1 MPQQLGEGM
10 TTNNIKTTNELEQ
23 IEDKRQTAMIV
34 EGRSRYNRS
43 EKKNREKG
51 RNSVTPPFIYVQ
63 KQLLIPLSE
72 AIENFVKHE
81 YKNAGRR
88 HTAAEP
94 LRDLDDAKKVSL
106 ITLKIVIDCIASN
119 KTLAQTGVQVGSM
132 IELELQNKI
141 FKAKEPHLHTV
152 VLRDLLKRTSN
163 VKHRKRVFSHTLNKY
178 KIEVESWDLKKQA
191 LVGLKLID
199 LCIKGTGLC
208 NLKLVREGKH
218 KTVNYLVLNEKIE
231 NKIKENSFQCSVLT
245 PYYKAMVIP
254 PKSYSTPFNGGFH
267 NEYLTKQ
274 PLIKTHNFT
283 YLHTLDNKKLKDF
296 YDAVNH
302 LQSVPFKIDRE
313 MFELFKEIWDNNL
326 RLGKFPDRESLL
338 NEKGKPKG
346 VYRDPAVDTDVKIRI
361 KYKRDLNRVYNDEIA
376 RKSKVLNTLV
386 SIDLAIEYLEFE
398 RIYFAMFADT
408 RGRLYPVG
416 TTITYQTDQKIK
428 SLIGF
433 ANTEPLGERG
443 KYWLFVHASNTWGHD
458 KVSFD
463 DRYKF
468 TEEKFDEFISYAD
481 APLDNKAWNFAD
493 KPMEFLSA
501 CYHLK
506 KFKEQGL
513 DYQCNLPVSMDATC
527 SGLQILSILMR
538 DEKTA
543 RKVNVLPSDVPQDI
557 YTSVS
562 DLVNTETNIQAGGGA
577 KEANRWLQFGIN
589 RKIVKRNI
597 MTYVYSL
604 KQYGARQQI
613 FDEYKSICE
622 FNPKKKVLADDGF
635 GDCRWLAKI
644 VWDKMEEEVELEAQ
658 LMKWFQECA
667 KLFAKANLT
676 MKWTTPMN
684 FPVEMD
690 YRYDVPF
697 QVKTTI
703 AGSLIYT
710 TYRRE
715 INKKN
720 SRKYSSSISPNI
732 VHSLDAAIV
741 QGVALYCKNADEPIS
756 NLLMVHDSF
765 ATTPNRIDQL
775 NKIIR
780 KVVIDLFSEDYL
792 EILYKDWEAQ
802 LPEPYKSRLTSP
814 PERGN
819 LDINEI
825 ANSSYFFS

>member
-1 MPQQLGEGM
+1 M
-10 TTNNIKTTNELEQ
+10 TTNTDRTTSELEQ
-23 IEDKRQTAMIV
+23 IEDKRQTGMIV
-34 EGRSRYNRS
+34 KGRDRYYRS
-43 EKKNREKG
+43 EKKNQEKG

-63 KQLLIPLSE
+63 KQLLVPLAE
-72 AIENFVKHE
+72 GIDKFIKHE

-88 HTAAEP
+88 HTGAEP
-94 LRDLDDAKKVSL
+94 LRDLDDPKKIALVSL
-106 ITLKIVIDCIASN
+106 KIIIDCIASN
-119 KTLAQTGVQVGSM
+119 KTLAQTGVAIGSM

-141 FKAKEPHLHTV
+141 FKSKEPHLHTV

-163 VKHRKRVFSHTLNKY
+163 VKHRKRVFAHTLNKY
-178 KIEVESWDLKKQA
+178 KIEVDSWDLKKQA
-191 LVGLKLID
+191 LVGLKLVD
-199 LCIKGTGLC
+199 LCIKTTGLC
-208 NLKLVREGKH
+208 KLKLVREGKH
-218 KTVNYLVLNEKIE
+218 KTVNYLVLKDEVEK
-231 NKIKENSFQCSVLT
+231 KIKENSFQCSVLT

-254 PKSYSTPFNGGFH
+254 PKPYSTPFNGGFH
-267 NEYLTKQ
+267 NEFLTKQ
-274 PLIKTHNFT
+274 PLIKTHDFT

-302 LQSVPFKIDRE
+302 LQSVPFKIDKE
-313 MFELFKEIWDNNL
+313 MFNLFKEIWDNNL
-326 RLGKFPDRESLL
+326 RLGKFPERESLL

-346 VYRDPAVDTDVKIRI
+346 IYRDPAVDTDVKLRI

-386 SIDLAIEYLEFE
+386 SIDLAVEYLEFE
-398 RIYFAMFADT
+398 RIYFAIFADK

-428 SLIGF
+428 SLISF
-433 ANTEPLGERG
+433 ANAEPLGDKG

-463 DRYKF
+463 NRYKF
-468 TEEKFDEFISYAD
+468 TENKFNEFISYAE
-481 APLDNKAWNFAD
+481 APLDNKGWNYAD

-513 DYQCNLPVSMDATC
+513 DYECNLPVSMDATC

-538 DEKTA
+538 DSNTA
-543 RKVNVLPSDVPQDI
+543 KKVNVLPSETPQDI

-562 DLVNTETNIQAGGGA
+562 DRVNIEVSKQAGEGLN
-577 KEANRWLQFGIN
+577 EANRWLQFGIN

-604 KQYGARQQI
+604 KPYGARQQI

-635 GDCRWLAKI
+635 ADCRYLAKI
-644 VWDKMEEEVELEAQ
+644 VWDKMEQEVDLEAQ
-658 LMKWFQECA
+658 LMKWFQECS
-667 KLFAKANLT
+667 KLFAKANIK
-676 MKWTTPMN
+676 MKWTTPMQ

-690 YRYDVPF
+690 YRYDIPF
-697 QVKTTI
+697 KVKTSI
-703 AGSLIYT
+703 AGSLVYT

-715 INKKN
+715 INKKD
-720 SRKYSSSISPNI
+720 SRKFSSSVSPNI
-732 VHSLDAAIV
+732 VHSLDASVV
-741 QGVALYCKNADEPIS
+741 QGVALYCKNADIPLN

-765 ATTPNRIDQL
+765 ATTPNRIDDL

-802 LPEPYKSRLTSP
+802 LPEKYKSRLAP
-814 PERGN
+814 PPKRGN
-819 LDINEI
+819 LEISEI
-825 ANSSYFFS
+825 AKSNYFFS

>member
-1 MPQQLGEGM
+1 MPQQLGEHM
-10 TTNNIKTTNELEQ
+10 TTNTARTTSELEE
-23 IEDKRQTAMIV
+23 IEDKRQTGMIV
-34 EGRSRYNRS
+34 KGRDRYYRS
-43 EKKNREKG
+43 EKKNQEKG

-63 KQLLIPLSE
+63 KQLLVPLAE
-72 AIENFVKHE
+72 GIDKFIKHE

-88 HTAAEP
+88 HTGAEP
-94 LRDLDDAKKVSL
+94 LRDLDDPKKIALVSL
-106 ITLKIVIDCIASN
+106 KIIIDCIASN
-119 KTLAQTGVQVGSM
+119 KTLAQTGVAIGSM

-141 FKAKEPHLHTV
+141 FKSKEPHLHTV

-163 VKHRKRVFSHTLNKY
+163 VKHRKRVFAHTLNKY

-191 LVGLKLID
+191 LVGLKLVD
-199 LCIKGTGLC
+199 LCIKTTGLC
-208 NLKLVREGKH
+208 KLKLVREGKH
-218 KTVNYLVLNEKIE
+218 KTVNYLVLKDEVEK
-231 NKIKENSFQCSVLT
+231 KIKENSFQCSVLT

-254 PKSYSTPFNGGFH
+254 PKPYSTPFNGGFH
-267 NEYLTKQ
+267 NEFLTKQ
-274 PLIKTHNFT
+274 PLIKTHDFT

-313 MFELFKEIWDNNL
+313 MFNLFKEIWDNNL
-326 RLGKFPDRESLL
+326 RLGKFPERESLL

-346 VYRDPAVDTDVKIRI
+346 IYRDPAVDTDVKLRI

-386 SIDLAIEYLEFE
+386 SIDLAVEYLEFE
-398 RIYFAMFADT
+398 RIYFAIFADK

-428 SLIGF
+428 SLISF
-433 ANTEPLGERG
+433 ANAEPLGDKG

-458 KVSFD
+458 KVSFNN
-463 DRYKF
+463 RYKF
-468 TEEKFDEFISYAD
+468 TEDKLDEFISYAE
-481 APLDNKAWNFAD
+481 APLDNKGWNYAD

-513 DYQCNLPVSMDATC
+513 DYECNLPVSMDATC

-543 RKVNVLPSDVPQDI
+543 KKVNVLPSETPQDI

-562 DLVNTETNIQAGGGA
+562 DLVNVEVSHQGGQGSA
-577 KEANRWLQFGIN
+577 ESNRWLQFGIN

-635 GDCRWLAKI
+635 ADCRWLAKI
-644 VWDKMEEEVELEAQ
+644 VWDKMEEEVELEAK
-658 LMKWFQECA
+658 LMKWFQECS
-667 KLFAKANLT
+667 KLFAKAN
-676 MKWTTPMN
+676 MKMRWTTPMG

-690 YRYDVPF
+690 YRYDIPF
-697 QVKTTI
+697 KVKTSI
-703 AGSLIYT
+703 AGSLVYT

-715 INKKN
+715 INRKD
-720 SRKYSSSISPNI
+720 SRKFSSSISPNI
-732 VHSLDAAIV
+732 VHSLDAAVV
-741 QGVALYCKNADEPIS
+741 QGVALYCKNADIPLN

-765 ATTPNRIDQL
+765 ATTPNRIDDL

-802 LPEPYKSRLTSP
+802 LPDKYKSRLTPP

-819 LDINEI
+819 LEISEI
-825 ANSSYFFS
+825 AKSDYFFS

>member
-1 MPQQLGEGM
+1 MA
-10 TTNNIKTTNELEQ
+10 TNQTKTTSKSLQEIQEL
-23 IEDKRQTAMIV
+23 R
-34 EGRSRYNRS
+34 EGDWINQGRNRYNNA
-43 EKKNREKG
+43 EKKNWDKG
-51 RNSVTPPFIYVQ
+51 RASVTPPYIYVQ
-63 KQLLIPLSE
+63 KKLLLPL
-72 AIENFVKHE
+72 ADNIELFVKRE

-88 HTAAEP
+88 HTASEP
-94 LRDLDDAKKVSL
+94 LRDIDDSKKVAL
-106 ITLKIVIDCIASN
+106 ITLKIIIDCISSK
-119 KTLAQTGVQVGSM
+119 KTLAQTAAQIGSM
-132 IELELQNKI
+132 VELELANNI

-163 VKHRKRVFSHTLNKY
+163 VKHRKRVFAHTLNKY

-191 LVGLKLID
+191 LVGLKLVD
-199 LCIKGTGLC
+199 LCIKTTGLC
-208 NLKLVREGKH
+208 KLKLVREGKH
-218 KTVNYLVLNEKIE
+218 KTVNYLVLKDEVEK
-231 NKIKENSFQCSVLT
+231 KIKENSFQCSVLT

-254 PKSYSTPFNGGFH
+254 PKPYSTPFNGGFH
-267 NEYLTKQ
+267 NEFLTKQ
-274 PLIKTHNFT
+274 PLIKTHDFT

-313 MFELFKEIWDNNL
+313 MFNLFKEIWDNNL
-326 RLGKFPDRESLL
+326 RLGKFPERESLL

-346 VYRDPAVDTDVKIRI
+346 IYRDPAVDTDVKLRI

-386 SIDLAIEYLEFE
+386 SIDLAVEYLEFE
-398 RIYFAMFADT
+398 RIYFAIFADK

-428 SLIGF
+428 SLISF
-433 ANTEPLGERG
+433 ANAEPLGDKG

-463 DRYKF
+463 NRYKF
-468 TEEKFDEFISYAD
+468 TEDKFDEFISYAE
-481 APLDNKAWNFAD
+481 APLDNKGWNYAD

-513 DYQCNLPVSMDATC
+513 DYECNLPVSMDATC

-543 RKVNVLPSDVPQDI
+543 KKVNVLPSETPQDI

-562 DLVNTETNIQAGGGA
+562 DLVNVEVSHQGGQGSA
-577 KEANRWLQFGIN
+577 ESNRWLQFGIN

-635 GDCRWLAKI
+635 ADCRWLAKI
-644 VWDKMEEEVELEAQ
+644 VWDKMEEEVELEAK
-658 LMKWFQECA
+658 LMKWFQECS
-667 KLFAKANLT
+667 KLFAKAN
-676 MKWTTPMN
+676 MKMRWTTPMG

-690 YRYDVPF
+690 YRYDIPF
-697 QVKTTI
+697 KVKTSI
-703 AGSLIYT
+703 AGSLVYT

-715 INKKN
+715 INKKD

-732 VHSLDAAIV
+732 VHSLDASVV
-741 QGVALYCKNADEPIS
+741 QGVALYCKNADIPLN

-765 ATTPNRIDQL
+765 ATTPNRIDDL

-802 LPEPYKSRLTSP
+802 LPDKYKSRLTPP

-819 LDINEI
+819 LEISEI
-825 ANSSYFFS
+825 AKSDYFFS